1 MYFALQPFYTMS
13 QKKLKGPWRPKLL
26 YHRLMLPN
34 WLRTSDKVEW
44 NSPKE
49 GDDLNLV
56 IPPDSM
62 DWENIFRVALIPKNV
77 LDDDA
82 DITVKMKVGV
92 ILPEPQK
99 PRDPM
104 SYMISDGDYSIGMQL
119 LDPNH
124 DYRTKGPYKPVEGES
139 QKRKLKVDTSDDY
152 SNVLVSTTLQ
162 KNPDQFELTF
172 KPSETF
178 GSAYCAIDNGHKI
191 VTQYGDTL
199 KLSKGLTFELY
210 RYQSTERYTIN
221 YIEITVYLDSKPV

>member
-13 QKKLKGPWRPKLL
+13 QKKLKGRWRPKLL

-62 DWENIFRVALIPKNV
+62 DWENIFRVALIPKDV
-77 LDDDA
+77 LDDDS

-99 PRDPM
+99 HRDPM

-124 DYRTKGPYKPVEGES
+124 DYRAKGPYKPVEGES
-139 QKRKLKVDTSDDY
+139 QKRKLKVIRLMTTVTS
-152 SNVLVSTTLQ
+152 
-162 KNPDQFELTF
+162 
-172 KPSETF
+172 
-178 GSAYCAIDNGHKI
+178 
-191 VTQYGDTL
+191 
-199 KLSKGLTFELY
+199 
-210 RYQSTERYTIN
+210 
-221 YIEITVYLDSKPV
+221 